1 MNPVTCCLRNSIK
14 KKPSLSRSAVQTL
27 RLTEFNEL
35 LTARRATLEVSG
47 GVGGNRFT
55 DTLAIEQMGNEP
67 MIVANPDTVRIDA
80 AGGTVDIEVLS
91 TVEKYNVNAGGWVK
105 NGTERRGNR

>member
-1 MNPVTCCLRNSIK
+1 M
-14 KKPSLSRSAVQTL
+14 
-27 RLTEFNEL
+27 
-35 LTARRATLEVSG
+35 TARRATLEVSG

-80 AGGTVDIEVLS
+80 AGGSVDFEVLS
-91 TVEKYNVNAGGWVK
+91 GKRINTCYQW
-105 NGTERRGNR
+105 RLIRL

>member
-1 MNPVTCCLRNSIK
+1 M
-14 KKPSLSRSAVQTL
+14 
-27 RLTEFNEL
+27 
-35 LTARRATLEVSG
+35 TARRATLEVSG

-105 NGTERRGNR
+105 MEPKEGETDKYLLSVEANPTLNERSIGILLSTPYVLLLL